1 MTAAIVDA
9 QGPGIAD
16 RIKTCA
22 RAICAEEG
30 ATWRMTA
37 HDCGSWRAWWGGA
50 RRPQGSMGPASVSGM
65 TTRPRRINSLVTG
78 VGGDNSFTPIWS
90 HGSADRSDG
99 IDASPSR
106 AGLNWRWSRCGFL
119 QMPQVRI
126 IPLVVENESCRQFG
140 TMKMPRAR
148 GARGRKF
155 SMVPRQGRDRASDP
169 GPAVYSA
176 ATE

>member
-1 MTAAIVDA
+1 
-9 QGPGIAD
+9 
-16 RIKTCA
+16 
-22 RAICAEEG
+22 
-30 ATWRMTA
+30 
-37 HDCGSWRAWWGGA
+37 
-50 RRPQGSMGPASVSGM
+50 M

-78 VGGDNSFTPIWS
+78 KGGDKRFTPIWS
-90 HGSADRSDG
+90 HGSADLIPG

-106 AGLNWRWSRCGFL
+106 AGLNWRWPRCGFL
-119 QMPQVRI
+119 QLPQVRI

-148 GARGRKF
+148 GARVRKF